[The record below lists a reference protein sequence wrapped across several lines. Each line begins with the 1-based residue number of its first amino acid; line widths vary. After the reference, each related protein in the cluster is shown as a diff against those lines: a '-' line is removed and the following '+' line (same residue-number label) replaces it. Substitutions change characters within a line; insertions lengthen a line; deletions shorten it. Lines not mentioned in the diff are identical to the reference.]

1 MCTKRR
7 GQLSTK
13 RIKQLVI
20 NKLKYDVSEAF
31 KELPGILSATAIS
44 GSLVVN
50 IEVSESE
57 AETDNPLLDNITDL
71 IGVGEQDIAV
81 VGETSDEEE
90 D

>member
-1 MCTKRR
+1 M
-7 GQLSTK
+7 
-13 RIKQLVI
+13 
-20 NKLKYDVSEAF
+20 NYDMIEAF
-31 KELPGILSATAIS
+31 KELNGIPLATATS
-44 GSLVVN
+44 GSLAVN